1 VCTLEQWCNELAA
14 IPLQHHPGDDW
25 LYGYGH
31 DVIGRIIEVGQP
43 IRSWFGKLVI
53 SCHFMISCHFQKL
66 WTIHPPFIHH
76 FSTIRW

>member
-43 IRSWFGKLVI
+43 IRLSAVGLENWSFHVI
-53 SCHFMISCHFQKL
+53 S
-66 WTIHPPFIHH
+66 
-76 FSTIRW
+76 